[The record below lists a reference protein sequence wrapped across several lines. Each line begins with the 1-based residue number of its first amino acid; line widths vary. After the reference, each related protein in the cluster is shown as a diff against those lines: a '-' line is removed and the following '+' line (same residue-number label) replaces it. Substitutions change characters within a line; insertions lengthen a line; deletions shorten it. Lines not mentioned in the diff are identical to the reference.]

1 MKRKITLNGQFV
13 KLKIR
18 LRSIILER
26 KIVTLSTLTI
36 QHHGRK
42 QKKLSPFRS
51 SLPQWLGSSSLNL
64 YRKILNIYQMTRT
77 HKSHIHFNIK
87 DPTKFGHQHDIAHL
101 SNCPDPNCNDKY
113 TGELPEECMNELL
126 TIAVETTNCIYL
138 NLLMNKRIKMKK
150 DNIFK

>member
-1 MKRKITLNGQFV
+1 
-13 KLKIR
+13 
-18 LRSIILER
+18 
-26 KIVTLSTLTI
+26 
-36 QHHGRK
+36 
-42 QKKLSPFRS
+42 
-51 SLPQWLGSSSLNL
+51 
-64 YRKILNIYQMTRT
+64 MTRT
-77 HKSHIHFNIK
+77 HKSHIHLNIK

-138 NLLMNKRIKMKK
+138 NLLMNNRIKMKK